1 MLLAGVGMQGWGGE
15 RMKNWKD
22 VEVFK
27 YLSRASVSSELHWYL
42 LTAVTLEGTKFL

>member
-1 MLLAGVGMQGWGGE
+1 MK
-15 RMKNWKD
+15 KNWKD

-27 YLSRASVSSELHWYL
+27 YFSQASVSSELHWYL